1 MSDYGNEG
9 GEEFEC
15 EWPSGDENDQD
26 MGGPEIEM
34 QNTFYTAEDA
44 KRGRPAEAI
53 EMYENVISL
62 SETIG
67 DEEVKYRFD
76 SLKNIVVLSAQLQLL
91 DKMIGRQRYLL
102 KMVSKVTRE
111 DLSEAVNAVLDSVA
125 NNLGAHPD
133 YQREMYKM
141 TLDVLRSNNE
151 RLWFTICLRLGKI
164 YQDLKN
170 FELLDSLLSELK
182 ESCRTS
188 SNTYDNS
195 KANLLL
201 EVFALEIQMC
211 SMTKNNAR
219 MKAVYLETQKLSSV
233 INDPR
238 VVAIIKETGGKIFMG
253 EKKWDNALN
262 EMFESFKN
270 YQEIGNTRAK
280 TVLKYVILASILS
293 GSEIDYA

>member
-133 YQREMYKM
+133 YQREIYKM

>member
-1 MSDYGNEG
+1 
-9 GEEFEC
+9 
-15 EWPSGDENDQD
+15 
-26 MGGPEIEM
+26 
-34 QNTFYTAEDA
+34 
-44 KRGRPAEAI
+44 
-53 EMYENVISL
+53 
-62 SETIG
+62 
-67 DEEVKYRFD
+67 
-76 SLKNIVVLSAQLQLL
+76 
-91 DKMIGRQRYLL
+91 
-102 KMVSKVTRE
+102 MVSKVTRE

-125 NNLGAHPD
+125 NNLSAHPD

-253 EKKWDNALN
+253 EKKWHDALN

-293 GSEIDYA
+293 ASEIDYANTREAKVYTDDPQIQAIVLLRKAYEKNDINTIQQILSNKNS

>member
-1 MSDYGNEG
+1 
-9 GEEFEC
+9 
-15 EWPSGDENDQD
+15 
-26 MGGPEIEM
+26 
-34 QNTFYTAEDA
+34 
-44 KRGRPAEAI
+44 
-53 EMYENVISL
+53 MYETVISL

-67 DEEVKYRFD
+67 EEEVKYRFD
-76 SLKNIVVLSAQLQLL
+76 SLKNIVVLSAQLQQL

-111 DLSEAVNAVLDSVA
+111 DLSEAVNAVLDAVA
-125 NNLGAHPD
+125 HHLGSHPD
-133 YQREMYKM
+133 YQSQMYKM

-182 ESCRTS
+182 DSCRTS
-188 SNTYDNS
+188 SNSYDNS

-219 MKAVYLETQKLSSV
+219 MKAVYNETQKLSSV